1 MSEDI
6 GRCRVVEGA
15 NYRMTAHNWRL
26 EYSEAIPGTPNRQ
39 YHWYC
44 TQCRRLEVTTSE
56 SVS

>member
-1 MSEDI
+1 
-6 GRCRVVEGA
+6 
-15 NYRMTAHNWRL
+15 MTAHNWRL